1 MKTRLG
7 YACLF
12 VVFGFSVA
20 VGCGG
25 GSSSQDQNPIV
36 PANVSFGQN
45 IQPIFNATCATA
57 GCHSGPTVPASGNL
71 DLSAGVSY
79 ANLVNH
85 ESSPG
90 CESVV
95 ANVLRVKPGD
105 TMGSMLWR
113 KVAADPTR
121 CFAAMPFGTPGLIHT
136 APNDFSTIEK
146 WIQQGALN
154 N

>member
-1 MKTRLG
+1 MKARMG
-7 YACLF
+7 HACLF
-12 VVFGFSVA
+12 AVFAFGLA

-25 GSSSQDQNPIV
+25 SSSDQTVNPIV
-36 PANVSFGQN
+36 PTMVSYAQNV
-45 IQPIFNATCATA
+45 QPIFNATCATA
-57 GCHSGPTVPASGNL
+57 GCHSGATAAQSGNL
-71 DLSAGVSY
+71 DLSAAVSF

-85 ESSPG
+85 DVSAG
-90 CESVV
+90 CASVV
-95 ANVLRVKPGD
+95 PNVPRVKAGD
-105 TMGSMLWR
+105 TTGSMLWR

-121 CFAAMPFGTPGLIHT
+121 CFVPMPFGTAGLIHT